1 MADDNTV
8 ADDEDTSGNSVEPGF
23 KSAVQG
29 AGGRP
34 ARSSKSQPAL
44 VLQPWK
50 KKLLDQ
56 RAAANEASSSILN
69 ASTSR
74 EQQARER
81 LVRLKAQA
89 QRELTRAASLAAVEH
104 KRERKRAAV
113 AEVRAE
119 SDRLVG
125 KDLSSVFADVVMPS
139 EEEVLALSKRF
150 NAQLNTFDPDAR
162 TFYSL
167 FKFMDI
173 DGSRRISFH
182 ELENLVRNSL
192 RIQESELDQQ
202 KLYGLWKVLDENN
215 SGFIDCGELSRFLRI
230 GQTKQPTRAQL
241 AVMKLKSQREQRMQM
256 IREESRKHL
265 AKDVSERSKQ
275 VERATE
281 EEVLKFGELF
291 SKKRSAA
298 INNFFTLF
306 KAMDVDGSGH
316 VKFEEVRLQHLCA
329 ARLTACTSCLEFRV
343 CARPTHPSVSCRARH
358 AHLFTLL
365 TSQLTKPWQFDRM
378 VRHTLKVSKTELN
391 NTKLWALW
399 SAIDENGNGFICAG
413 EVREPQPQASA
424 APLDL
429 GF

>member
-1 MADDNTV
+1 MADDNV
-8 ADDEDTSGNSVEPGF
+8 ADEDTSGNSVEPSVEPGF

-34 ARSSKSQPAL
+34 AKSSKSQPTL

-56 RAAANEASSSILN
+56 RAAANEAASSILS

-89 QRELTRAASLAAVEH
+89 QRELTRAASLAAIEH

-119 SDRLVG
+119 SDRLIG
-125 KDLSSVFADVVMPS
+125 KDLSSVFADVAMPS

-150 NAQLNTFDPDAR
+150 NAQLNMFDPDAR

-230 GQTKQPTRAQL
+230 GQTKEPTRAQL
-241 AVMKLKSQREQRMQM
+241 AVMKLKAQRDQRMQL
-256 IREESRKHL
+256 IREESRRHL
-265 AKDVSERSKQ
+265 AKDVSDRSKQ
-275 VERATE
+275 VERASE
-281 EEVLKFGELF
+281 EDVLKFGELF

-316 VKFEEVRLQHLCA
+316 VKFEEVCCQRCA
-329 ARLTACTSCLEFRV
+329 RRLTAC
-343 CARPTHPSVSCRARH
+343 
-358 AHLFTLL
+358 
-365 TSQLTKPWQFDRM
+365 
-378 VRHTLKVSKTELN
+378 
-391 NTKLWALW
+391 
-399 SAIDENGNGFICAG
+399 
-413 EVREPQPQASA
+413 EV
-424 APLDL
+424 
-429 GF
+429 